1 MLSQILHTFACDME
15 KSSIIE
21 ARRKLYL
28 SPPKLVGKDKKGS
41 DK

>member
-1 MLSQILHTFACDME
+1 MDARFHNLRVYKE
-15 KSSIIE
+15 KSETKIDYYE
-21 ARRKLYL
+21 YL